1 MKALRGWPS
10 QAEILSC
17 MSSRNGPVMN
27 KIRALQIVEDIRSGI
42 EDGQLMSTYK
52 LSRKG
57 LQRVLKRLV
66 NDSLISHEELY
77 QKSDAYRSI
86 ADLLAARRSPR
97 LYVPIALK
105 VYRNE
110 TGEKGFIRDI
120 SENGMRVAGVQ
131 AKAGEKVIF
140 DIPMSDIN
148 GLNPLRFEALCR
160 WTRLEGKNR
169 KYPVGGFEI
178 TSISKEAEVQYSEI
192 RDLVLSRSN
201 GEERRL
207 YSPLNVPELLKS
219 ANQMRA
225 ETECRDF
232 SGTVDHVD
240 ILDFVQF
247 MLLIRKKAV
256 LHIHSLLGHKGKL
269 YLDDGQIVHA
279 IKGEK
284 LGRQAFF
291 ECMSFKGGFFS
302 IKRWHEPSERS
313 IDLPGDFL
321 LMEAAR
327 MRDDFHVQSADDV
340 SRIDKY

>member
-1 MKALRGWPS
+1 
-10 QAEILSC
+10 
-17 MSSRNGPVMN
+17 
-27 KIRALQIVEDIRSGI
+27 
-42 EDGQLMSTYK
+42 MSTYK

-57 LQRVLKRLV
+57 LQRLLKRLV

-86 ADLLAARRSPR
+86 ADLLSARRSPR

-178 TSISKEAEVQYSEI
+178 TSISKQAEVQFSEI

-225 ETECRDF
+225 ETESRSF
-232 SGTVDHVD
+232 SGRVEDVD

-247 MLLIRKKAV
+247 LLLTRKKVV
-256 LHIHSLLGHKGKL
+256 LNVHSLLGDKGQL
-269 YLDDGQIVHA
+269 YLDEGRIVHA
-279 IKGEK
+279 IRGKEEGK
-284 LGRQAFF
+284 QAFYQ
-291 ECMSFKGGFFS
+291 CMNFQGGFFS
-302 IKRWHEPSERS
+302 TKRWHEPSKRS
-313 IDLPGDFL
+313 INMPGDFL

-327 MRDDFHVQSADDV
+327 RRDDLQALSLDEL
-340 SRIDKY
+340 SRIDEG

>member
-148 GLNPLRFEALCR
+148 GLNPTAIRGPMSLDTVGREKQKIPSGGLRNHQYFQAGR
-160 WTRLEGKNR
+160 S
-169 KYPVGGFEI
+169 PV
-178 TSISKEAEVQYSEI
+178 
-192 RDLVLSRSN
+192 
-201 GEERRL
+201 
-207 YSPLNVPELLKS
+207 
-219 ANQMRA
+219 
-225 ETECRDF
+225 
-232 SGTVDHVD
+232 
-240 ILDFVQF
+240 
-247 MLLIRKKAV
+247 
-256 LHIHSLLGHKGKL
+256 
-269 YLDDGQIVHA
+269 
-279 IKGEK
+279 
-284 LGRQAFF
+284 
-291 ECMSFKGGFFS
+291 
-302 IKRWHEPSERS
+302 
-313 IDLPGDFL
+313 
-321 LMEAAR
+321 
-327 MRDDFHVQSADDV
+327 
-340 SRIDKY
+340 